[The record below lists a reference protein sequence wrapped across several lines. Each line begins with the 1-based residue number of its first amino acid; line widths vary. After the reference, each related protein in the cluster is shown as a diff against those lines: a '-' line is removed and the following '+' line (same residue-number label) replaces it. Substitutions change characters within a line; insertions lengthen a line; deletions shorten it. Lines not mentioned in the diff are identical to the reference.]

1 MQKVGIMIELRK
13 HNWKECA
20 MKKLVLMAAIGGM
33 VLSVQADML
42 WSNTGIIRN
51 LNGDP
56 LPASED
62 DRSIGCFAQLIYTG
76 ANGMKDPFDV
86 LLVGADLPNTG
97 VTGVTFDDVVV
108 ATMFCGQGA
117 FLDGAVN
124 GIFPQ
129 QETAADI
136 KTSGDYY
143 VRVFSAPGVYS
154 GPNAVIRRISS
165 TYYWDS
171 PEYTYTYNPM
181 SPPDSW
187 DFAPAGAQTTLP
199 TAIPEP
205 AALGLGIIGLISLR
219 LFSRKR
225 K

>member
-1 MQKVGIMIELRK
+1 
-13 HNWKECA
+13 

-33 VLSVQADML
+33 VLSVQADVW
-42 WSNTGIIRN
+42 WSNTGIIIN

-56 LPASED
+56 LPASD
-62 DRSIGCFAQLIYTG
+62 VDPSIGCFAQLVYTG
-76 ANGMKDPFDV
+76 ANGMADLFDIAPV
-86 LLVGADLPNTG
+86 ADLPNTG

-117 FLDGAVN
+117 SLDGAVN

-129 QETAADI
+129 QEIPANI

-154 GPNAVIRRISS
+154 GTNAVIRRTLD

-171 PEYTYTYNPM
+171 PEYTYTYSPM